1 MRTKSEVYTFLTK
14 KQNNRCKECTAKMCV
29 PSEKSLE
36 DRNNAQVDGDA
47 LNESMD
53 E

>member
-1 MRTKSEVYTFLTK
+1 MYCENVRTFRK
-14 KQNNRCKECTAKMCV
+14 R
-29 PSEKSLE
+29 LE
-36 DRNNAQVDGDA
+36 DRNSAQVDGDA

>member
-1 MRTKSEVYTFLTK
+1 MHAKSGVYTFLTK
-14 KQNNRCKECTAKMCV
+14 KQKKPLQRMYCENVRTFR
-29 PSEKSLE
+29 KSLE
-36 DRNNAQVDGDA
+36 DRNNAVDGDA